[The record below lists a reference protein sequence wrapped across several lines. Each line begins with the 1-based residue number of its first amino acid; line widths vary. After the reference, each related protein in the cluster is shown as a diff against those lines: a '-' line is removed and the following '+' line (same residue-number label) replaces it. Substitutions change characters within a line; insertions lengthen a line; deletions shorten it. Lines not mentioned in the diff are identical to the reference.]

1 MNETDNQ
8 ELLRRLAQLEEEVT
22 RLRAGDKPPVS
33 PPPLPPAKAD
43 APSIPPIP
51 LPRRPAVA
59 TAEPPALPPPL
70 PSERWQAPKESP
82 SPAMERFSTLL
93 SLENI
98 LSKLGI
104 GLFLLGMVYLLK
116 LSVDYGWFTPG
127 VRVGLGFGLASG
139 LLIGGLRLVPKR
151 MVLAQMLLGGA
162 LASYYATFYA
172 AEQVYDILQPTPA
185 FLLMLAVTLGGYIIS
200 LKHKVPGPMVI
211 ALLGGLVAP
220 FVLGSR
226 DLAVVPVAVYSILLL
241 VGSGAVVVR
250 LGWMSVWWTGM
261 LGGAF
266 ILHSL
271 VNHLSASS
279 PQKEIDQVVLTGSF
293 LLWSGLHA
301 GAPLWRLI
309 RLRDE
314 GASLRTGLL
323 IGAFLVPVLAL
334 GGILEVWEMSK
345 TATGLAALAAS
356 LVYFLFSRALSQ
368 QVTHQRAHR
377 LSALLLAVAGLLLLL
392 QGDAG
397 FIVVLALGIVLLE
410 TYRRTGENVVQ
421 GFGHLAFA
429 VAGVWLLVRLF
440 EDAYRPYV
448 FRADALANLAGVV
461 AFLMVW
467 FRHPQAS
474 WRGVYWVFGTLFA
487 LGWLAREASLAQ
499 EPMAWLTLFW
509 GLYALVL
516 IVASV
521 VKWNAW
527 VRRTGLV
534 LLVVVLTKMILV
546 DLAAVPTE
554 WRVVL
559 FMGFGGLMLA
569 ISYVLPRIAP
579 DWNKM
584 PSDSKPPSA
593 PKSGDV
599 PPPLA

>member
-22 RLRAGDKPPVS
+22 RLRAGEKPSASPPALPPVI
-33 PPPLPPAKAD
+33 PLAA
-43 APSIPPIP
+43 SIPPIP
-51 LPRRPAVA
+51 LPQRPASSG
-59 TAEPPALPPPL
+59 PPALPPPL
-70 PSERWQAPKESP
+70 PSERWQAPQETP

-98 LSKLGI
+98 LSKIGI
-104 GLFLLGMVYLLK
+104 GLLVLGVIYFLKV
-116 LSVDYGWFTPG
+116 SVDRGWFTPT
-127 VRVGLGFGLASG
+127 VRVGLGFGLACG
-139 LLIGGLRLVPKR
+139 LLLGGLRLIQKR
-151 MVLAQMLLGGA
+151 VVLAQVFLGGA
-162 LASYYATFYA
+162 LASFYATFYA
-172 AEQVYDILQPTPA
+172 AEQLYGIIQPTPA
-185 FLLMLAVTLGGYIIS
+185 FLLMLAVTVGGYVVS
-200 LKHKVPGPMVI
+200 LRHKVPAPMVI
-211 ALLGGLVAP
+211 ALLGGMAAP
-220 FVLGSR
+220 FILGSH
-226 DLAVVPVAVYSILLL
+226 DLAVVPVAVYTLLL
-241 VGSGAVVVR
+241 IVGSAAVVAR
-250 LGWMSVWWTGM
+250 LGWMSVWWSG
-261 LGGAF
+261 LFGGVF
-266 ILHSL
+266 ILHAL
-271 VNHLSASS
+271 TNHLSAVS
-279 PQKEIDQVVLTGSF
+279 PQKEIDQIVLTGSL
-293 LLWSGLHA
+293 LLWWGIHA
-301 GAPLWRLI
+301 GIPLWRLM
-309 RLRDE
+309 RVRDE
-314 GASLRTGLL
+314 GTSLRTGIL
-323 IGAFLVPVLAL
+323 IGAFLVPVLAM

-345 TATGLAALAAS
+345 TATGSIALAAS
-356 LVYFLFSRALSQ
+356 LVYFMVSKALSQ
-368 QVTHQRAHR
+368 HVMHQRAHR

-440 EDAYRPYV
+440 EEAYRPFV
-448 FRADALANLAGVV
+448 IRPDALANLAGVV

-474 WRGVYWVFGTLFA
+474 WRGVYWVFGTVFA
-487 LGWLAREASLAQ
+487 LGWLAREASLAI

-534 LLVVVLTKMILV
+534 LLVVVLTKMIFV

-559 FMGFGGLMLA
+559 FMGFGGLMLG

-584 PSDSKPPSA
+584 PPDSKPSQTPEG
-593 PKSGDV
+593 GDG